1 MHVADAEADV
11 AEIFFGGEFA
21 GELEI
26 LVGEIELILHSVKNA
41 ALEDE
46 AVGLR
51 IVVKTDFDDFEAQV
65 EGVVIGAKGGEVDV
79 VVFVLGSKL
88 GGLAKGVD
96 GGLKLIGAFEADVL
110 HAHNIGALTVPMAA
124 LAHRLFRKRSR
135 LVISPHHHA
144 KGSKTHTRIAWLAY
158 KPFAQKTLKDAD
170 KVHAVSSYEASLLRR
185 DFGIDPVLVPNG
197 IGSDVFGYGWQPPQG
212 EAIITYA
219 GRMERYKRVE
229 SLVRALS
236 IAQKMTGRKARLR
249 LTGSRDGV
257 GAVMDLGRT
266 LSVQIEQLGYL
277 PREDYLTRLAGS
289 TVLANVSRYEAY
301 SLVTAEA
308 LAMGVP
314 VVVSKPWGYA
324 FLGPK
329 TTRVDGED
337 VEEIAGALAQ
347 RILGSQEGMG
357 GKIVVPTWRVTAKRI
372 VEELYE

>member
-1 MHVADAEADV
+1 
-11 AEIFFGGEFA
+11 
-21 GELEI
+21 
-26 LVGEIELILHSVKNA
+26 
-41 ALEDE
+41 
-46 AVGLR
+46 LR
-51 IVVKTDFDDFEAQV
+51 IVLVGHAYPPYP
-65 EGVVIGAKGGEVDV
+65 GGLSDV
-79 VVFVLGSKL
+79 LYNLSEEFVKL
-88 GGLAKGVD
+88 GHEVKVITLSSHPGVSKTQVSPGLEVFRVQGFAPSNAYFFPHPSM
-96 GGLKLIGAFEADVL
+96 LKLIGAFEADVL

-124 LAHRLFRKRSR
+124 LAHWLFRKRSR

-144 KGSKTHTRIAWLAY
+144 KGSKTHTRMAWLAY
-158 KPFAQKTLKDAD
+158 KPFAQKTLRAAD
-170 KVHAVSSYEASLLRR
+170 KVHAVSPYEASLLHR

-236 IAQKMTGRKARLR
+236 IAQRMTGRKARLR

-314 VVVSKPWGYA
+314 VVVSKPWGYD
-324 FLGPK
+324 FSGPK
-329 TTRVDGED
+329 TTLVDGED

-347 RILGSQEGMG
+347 RILGSQEGTG
-357 GKIVVPTWRVTAKRI
+357 GKIAVPTWRVTAKRI